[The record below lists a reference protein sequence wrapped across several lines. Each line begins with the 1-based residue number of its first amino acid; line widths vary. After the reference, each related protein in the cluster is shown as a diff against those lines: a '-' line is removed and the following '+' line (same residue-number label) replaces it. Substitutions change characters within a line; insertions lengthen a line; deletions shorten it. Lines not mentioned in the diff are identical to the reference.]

1 MGTYMKKN
9 TMIVVGMTM
18 ALLSGVPV
26 SGHHSG
32 LTLFSET
39 TSTLKGTVKD
49 WLWSNPHC
57 LLTLDVTGAD
67 GQTAEWVIELQ
78 APNSIYPGGYRRTT
92 FKPGDTVTVTVHP
105 VRNGRPYG
113 RLVSSVPADG
123 KVLGDGMLRMPSQ
136 APAPA
141 PAPTTP

>member
-1 MGTYMKKN
+1 MKKA
-9 TMIVVGMTM
+9 TMIVVGVAV
-18 ALLSGVPV
+18 ALSTGVPLR
-26 SGHHSG
+26 GHHSG

-39 TSTLKGTVKD
+39 TSSLKGVVKD

-57 LLTLDVTGAD
+57 LLTVEVTGAD
-67 GQTAEWVIELQ
+67 GQAAQWVIEMQ

-92 FKPGDTVTVTVHP
+92 FKPGDAVTVTIHP

-123 KVLGDGMLRMPSQ
+123 KALGDGMLRMPAA

-141 PAPTTP
+141 TP